1 MANCCFCKMKIKT
14 GRGIANE
21 VTYDSQLARINGT
34 VKLSTGKA
42 LGDMWDKVSVHLA
55 RNVWLKLLNDL
66 GKYKNEQTDNQPS
79 DQR

>member
-1 MANCCFCKMKIKT
+1 MKIKT
-14 GRGIANE
+14 SRVIANE

-42 LGDMWDKVSVHLA
+42 LGDMWDKVFVYLS
-55 RNVWLKLLNDL
+55 RNVWSKLLNDL

-79 DQR
+79 EQR

>member
-1 MANCCFCKMKIKT
+1 MKIKT

-42 LGDMWDKVSVHLA
+42 LGDMWDKVFVYLS
-55 RNVWLKLLNDL
+55 RNVWSKLLNDL

-79 DQR
+79 EQR